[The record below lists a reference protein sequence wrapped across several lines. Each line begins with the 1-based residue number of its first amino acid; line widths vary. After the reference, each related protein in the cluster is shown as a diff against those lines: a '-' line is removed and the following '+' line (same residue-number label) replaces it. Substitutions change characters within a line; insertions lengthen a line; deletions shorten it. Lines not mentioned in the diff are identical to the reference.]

1 MSDLKY
7 RWKYGENE
15 HQKYYDVY
23 IGKDHLCVW
32 QNKWEPDIWMGM
44 SRDKMIH
51 NKTKNNKYRRK
62 EKLPLNTHWSELRCD
77 TILCSIDPVYMMK
90 KVEYCY
96 CHNIDEISE

>member
-1 MSDLKY
+1 
-7 RWKYGENE
+7 
-15 HQKYYDVY
+15 
-23 IGKDHLCVW
+23 
-32 QNKWEPDIWMGM
+32 M

-77 TILCSIDPVYMMK
+77 DILCSNDPVYMMK

-96 CHNIDEISE
+96 RHNIDEISE

>member
-1 MSDLKY
+1 MSNLKY
-7 RWKYGENE
+7 SWKYGENE

-23 IGKDHLCVW
+23 IGKDYLCVW

-62 EKLPLNTHWSELRCD
+62 ENFLEYTLERTAMTLFFVVL
-77 TILCSIDPVYMMK
+77 ILFI
-90 KVEYCY
+90 
-96 CHNIDEISE
+96 